1 MSAMSRQRSHAWAR
15 AAFTAALRLYPPS
28 YREEYGR
35 EMTLVLVDRLRHIDG
50 VRAIGVS
57 ASAILGV
64 FLDAP
69 REHGRILAE
78 DLGSPRA

>member
-1 MSAMSRQRSHAWAR
+1 
-15 AAFTAALRLYPPS
+15 
-28 YREEYGR
+28 
-35 EMTLVLVDRLRHIDG
+35 MTLVLVDRLRHIDG